1 MRADRVLALLLLLQ
15 SRGQMSAAALAERL
29 EVSRRTVFRDVEALA
44 MAGVPVAA
52 EPGRAGGV
60 YLLEGW
66 RTDLT
71 GLSESE
77 LEALFTS
84 AAGPDFERAMGK
96 LAASLPGESGRRAGR
111 IRERLLVDSAAWGRR
126 GSAPEHLRAV
136 QDAVFGDRR
145 LRLKYRRAE
154 AAPVERVVDPLG
166 LVLKAG
172 VWYLLALAGDEQ
184 RTFRLSRVEAADV
197 IDEPARRPAGFDLPR
212 AWREQTAGWDAGRSD
227 YQVTVRADGDNRGLL
242 LRVAGDR
249 VVGVY
254 SAGLVKLAFP
264 ALEPAAA
271 FLASFG
277 SRVEAMR
284 PAELR
289 LELERRGRELAEL
302 YGTIGKGPVT
312 SKA

>member
-1 MRADRVLALLLLLQ
+1 
-15 SRGQMSAAALAERL
+15 
-29 EVSRRTVFRDVEALA
+29 

-60 YLLEGW
+60 YLMDGW

-96 LAASLPGESGRRAGR
+96 LAASIPGESGRRASR

-126 GSAPEHLRAV
+126 GSAPQHLRAV

-154 AAPVERVVDPLG
+154 AALVERVVDPLG

-172 VWYLLALAGDEQ
+172 VWYLIGLVGESQ

-197 IDEPARRPAGFDLPR
+197 LDEPARRPAGFDLAR
-212 AWREQTAGWDAGRSD
+212 AWREHTADWDAGRSG
-227 YQVTVRADGDNRGLL
+227 YPIAVTAEGDNLALL
-242 LRVAGDR
+242 LRVGGDR
-249 VVGVY
+249 VIEVRER
-254 SAGLVKLAFP
+254 LVRLEFP
-264 ALEPAAA
+264 GLEPAAA
-271 FLASFG
+271 FVASFG
-277 SRVEAMR
+277 SRIEAIE

-289 LELERRGRELAEL
+289 LELERRGRELAGL
-302 YGTIGKGPVT
+302 YGAISRGPAR
-312 SKA
+312 SQG